1 MKNTQKIISS
11 IFLFIFLISF
21 VSSLDENLI
30 ISCGGDSE
38 TVFSCD
44 FGDTQNYITRNI
56 PSEGEPVKSKVLE
69 FYTNL
74 TIEKFIYHILIPF
87 IVILLL
93 VFFIFC
99 KIKRKKKNL

>member
-1 MKNTQKIISS
+1 MKKII
-11 IFLFIFLISF
+11 FFILCISLISF
-21 VSSLDENLI
+21 VSAIDSETI
-30 ISCGGDSE
+30 YSCGGDSE

-56 PSEGEPVKSKVLE
+56 LSEGEPVKSKVLE

-74 TIEKFIYHILIPF
+74 TIEKFIYYILIPF